1 MPQHAE
7 CERPLVPGC
16 LNAMS
21 AAMISTLSSPAWPA
35 HRLRPEAALW
45 LVVSVLMMF
54 LAASSAPSPLYALYR
69 EMWGFSALSLT
80 VIFSSY
86 AFALLGALLCFGAL
100 SDHVGRRSVVVASLA
115 LEFVSILAF
124 WRADSV
130 GWLVAARLLQGL
142 ATGMATSALS
152 ALLVDLHPVRGPLMN
167 ALAPMT
173 GMAVGALGTSLLVQ
187 YLPAP
192 THLVFE
198 LLLVVIALQCAAAFW
213 LPETVARRV
222 GAWRSLVPSMHVPQ
236 AARVPMLRILP
247 LSTAGWALGGFYLSL
262 GPSLG
267 RLVTHSASPL
277 VGGLLISALVL
288 PGALAIAMS
297 RHHSPRSVLQG
308 SAVALAV
315 GLAITL
321 TGVAAHSTAGFFC
334 GTLVAG
340 LGFGAGFSASVRS
353 LVPLASAQ
361 DRAGLMASFFVLSY
375 LAFSLPAIAAGVL
388 TGLYGLQPTAMGY
401 GLLLIALAS
410 TAAFTARA
418 VPTR

>member
-1 MPQHAE
+1 MPT
-7 CERPLVPGC
+7 
-16 LNAMS
+16 AMTS
-21 AAMISTLSSPAWPA
+21 SLASPAWPLR
-35 HRLRPEAALW
+35 RLGPDAALW

-86 AFALLGALLCFGAL
+86 AFALLAALLCFGAL
-100 SDHVGRRSVVVASLA
+100 SDHVGRRSVVVASLV
-115 LEFVSILAF
+115 LEFVSMLAF
-124 WRADSV
+124 WHADSV
-130 GWLVAARLLQGL
+130 AWLVAARLLQGL

-167 ALAPMT
+167 TLAPMT

-213 LPETVARRV
+213 LPETVARRP
-222 GAWRSLVPSMHVPQ
+222 GAWRSLVPRMHVPQ
-236 AARVPMLRILP
+236 AARAPMLRILP

-288 PGALAIAMS
+288 PGALAIAVS
-297 RHHSPRSVLQG
+297 RRHAPRTVLQG

-321 TGVAAHSTAGFFC
+321 TGVACHSTAGFFA

-401 GLLLIALAS
+401 GLLLIVLAS

>member
-1 MPQHAE
+1 
-7 CERPLVPGC
+7 
-16 LNAMS
+16 MS

-130 GWLVAARLLQGL
+130 GWLVTARLLQGL

-213 LPETVARRV
+213 LPETVARRLRHV
-222 GAWRSLVPSMHVPQ
+222 HARHQRAPGAR